1 MLFGNGKQVAPDLTG
16 AQRSSLQYLLENIV
30 DPSATLAESFRMT
43 SLRLTDGR
51 VVNGVVLRKALQTW
65 DIQTSKE
72 LVVIRTTDI
81 EESRPT
87 RLSLM
92 PEGLLDVLDKQ
103 QTADLVAYLMSSQQV
118 PLPASSRNAGD
129 GR

>member
-1 MLFGNGKQVAPDLTG
+1 
-16 AQRSSLQYLLENIV
+16 
-30 DPSATLAESFRMT
+30 
-43 SLRLTDGR
+43 
-51 VVNGVVLRKALQTW
+51 

-92 PEGLLDVLDKQ
+92 PEGLLDVLDRQ